1 MSYLGH
7 VISADGIAT
16 DPDKSNQVARW
27 PVPTSAKEVQKFLG
41 LANYYRRFVKGF
53 ASIAKPLH
61 KLTENNS
68 VFKWTEEC
76 QEIFIELR
84 HRLTSTPVLAHPDF
98 FKPFTLDTDA
108 SNTGIGAVLSQEGE
122 DGVEHV
128 IAFGS
133 RLLTKPERNYC
144 VTRRE
149 LLAVVFFTN
158 HFRPYLMGR
167 KFVSVQIMVV
177 FSG

>member
-61 KLTENNS
+61 KLTEKNS

-76 QEIFIELR
+76 QEAFKELQR
-84 HRLTSTPVLAHPDF
+84 RLTSTPVLAHPDF
-98 FKPFTLDTDA
+98 SKPFTLDTDA

-122 DGVEHV
+122 DGVE
-128 IAFGS
+128 S
-133 RLLTKPERNYC
+133 SSNK
-144 VTRRE
+144 TRAE
-149 LLAVVFFTN
+149 LLCDKKRVACCSFLHKSLPT
-158 HFRPYLMGR
+158 LLDG
-167 KFVSVQIMVV
+167 
-177 FSG
+177 